1 MKTTKINLGSLFK
14 RYPAKDNED
23 DGRHFKA
30 YSYKNSD
37 IIIIKAIDNEN
48 IYMTIEKIDNKGQV
62 EDLWESEFDVMDR
75 DNWNEDKQEFI
86 AFVEKCYQEYYN

>member
-14 RYPAKDNED
+14 RYPTKDYED

-37 IIIIKAIDNEN
+37 IIIIKAVDNEN
-48 IYMTIEKIDNKGQV
+48 IYMTIEKINNKGQV
-62 EDLWESEFDVMDR
+62 EDL
-75 DNWNEDKQEFI
+75 
-86 AFVEKCYQEYYN
+86 